1 MRTRGMLGKGTA
13 LLGYNA
19 DDVEEMIKSLTEAR
33 REVENLLIEERE
45 AYLTESTSKTQEIE
59 ELRSLLEK
67 SQAEERS
74 IIEGVTPQ

>member
-1 MRTRGMLGKGTA
+1 MRTRGMIGKGTT

-19 DDVEEMIKSLTEAR
+19 DDVEEMIQSLTEAR
-33 REVENLLIEERE
+33 QGVEKLLTEERK
-45 AYLTESTSKTQEIE
+45 AYLAESTSKTQEIE

-74 IIEGVTPQ
+74 IIEGVTPR